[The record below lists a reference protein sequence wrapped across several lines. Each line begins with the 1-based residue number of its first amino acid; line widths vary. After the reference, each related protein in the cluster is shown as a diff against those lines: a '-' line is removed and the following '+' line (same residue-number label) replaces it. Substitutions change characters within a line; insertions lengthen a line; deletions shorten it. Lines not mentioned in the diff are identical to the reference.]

1 MPNPAA
7 EVDHSELDEDPSGE
21 AEAEKVLTFYELDLG
36 LNNVVR
42 KWVDPIDNNANLLVP
57 VAGGGDGP
65 GGVIVCA
72 ENMVYWKNQVW
83 GKGGRVCARGGAHLE
98 WLESCLQ
105 GDPGSILPRKI
116 GFARQ
121 NLPERPSRFPSV

>member
-1 MPNPAA
+1 M
-7 EVDHSELDEDPSGE
+7 DEDPSGE

-83 GKGGRVCARGGAHLE
+83 GKGGGCVRAGVRTWNGWKVVCKETLEARSACTSE
-98 WLESCLQ
+98 
-105 GDPGSILPRKI
+105 P
-116 GFARQ
+116 A
-121 NLPERPSRFPSV
+121 